1 MTRESL
7 NHPYVARVKL
17 THRTALPMR
26 EHWKEVVQ
34 EPAVVGS
41 VPLGP
46 ECEEANASLS
56 CTTRFLCCLE
66 EDLFPI
72 HFDFTVDS
80 DGDYLHPHSLS
91 QTITHTLQLGDQQ
104 PSFTPIT
111 QVLALPE
118 ERDPNNDTPTPGPPA
133 PTLLPS
139 QQLLHQPSLDQ
150 WLEQGVFWE
159 NTKGRERNQSRR
171 KLQKRRGLVSSISV
185 RSTNRK
191 TIAPP
196 PLLVTMTTSLGIF
209 KDTMQIHFFFVPL
222 VLFQIFFT
230 PI

>member
-17 THRTALPMR
+17 THGTPLPMR

-41 VPLGP
+41 VPLDP

-80 DGDYLHPHSLS
+80 DGDYLHPHSPS

-111 QVLALPE
+111 QILALPE
-118 ERDPNNDTPTPGPPA
+118 EKDPNNDTPAPGPPA
-133 PTLLPS
+133 PTLLSS
-139 QQLLHQPSLDQ
+139 QQLLHEPSLDQ
-150 WLEQGVFWE
+150 WLEQDLHPEPVVLRPFDDTGCILG
-159 NTKGRERNQSRR
+159 KYKRQREEPEQEEAPKKERTR
-171 KLQKRRGLVSSISV
+171 KQYKCE
-185 RSTNRK
+185 
-191 TIAPP
+191 
-196 PLLVTMTTSLGIF
+196 
-209 KDTMQIHFFFVPL
+209 IHRQEDNSP
-222 VLFQIFFT
+222 T
-230 PI
+230 PIISNNDYILGHL